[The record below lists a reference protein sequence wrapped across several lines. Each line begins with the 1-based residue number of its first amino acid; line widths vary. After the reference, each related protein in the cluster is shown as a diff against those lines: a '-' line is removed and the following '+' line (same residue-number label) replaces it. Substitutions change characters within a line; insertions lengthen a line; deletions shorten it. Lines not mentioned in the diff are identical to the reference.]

1 MKKISLAVT
10 MCLALSFTLS
20 AQRSMPQALQK
31 LMNAEYAISSLYV
44 DSVNEDKLVEEAIKG
59 MLESLDPHSSYTDAK
74 ETKELEEPLQGE
86 FSGVG
91 IQFNMNKDTL
101 YVIQTV
107 PGGPSE
113 RVGVLAGDRIIYV
126 NDTIIAGVKMK
137 NSDIQKRLRG
147 KKGTNVTIKVKRPG
161 VKELITFRITRDNI
175 PLHSIDAQYMLDERT
190 GYLRISRFGAKTHE
204 EMMDALKEL
213 KKQGMTQLI
222 MDLSDNGGGYL
233 NAAID
238 MCNEFLD
245 RGQLMVYT
253 EGDNSPRN
261 EANANGWGEYQDLH
275 MVVMVNQYSASA
287 AEIFAGA
294 MQDWDRAVIVGRRTF
309 GKGLVQRPFKF
320 EDGSMMRLTVAR
332 YYTPSGRCIQKPYNR
347 GDKKA
352 YEKELL
358 ERANEGEYYSLDSIQ
373 FNDSLRYTTRL
384 NHRIIYGGG
393 GVMPDVYVPIDTS
406 EYSTYYRDL
415 SAKGILNQ
423 YVIKYVDKN
432 RKSIAKQYSTLDA
445 YDRGFAV
452 SDEMMRDLIAM
463 GEQDS
468 VKFDEEKY
476 RTSELLLKDIVKGL
490 IARDVYGDQ
499 SAYNVIINHRNPDLK
514 AAIEVLNDRER
525 FDRLL
530 REGNPE
536 YERLVKK
543 NDSNPYFLNDRITVF
558 YSRMPF
564 FLESDTN
571 YDIEGLTPETE
582 YEVQVQA
589 NGDAGTSPWTE
600 SLIFVTTKKTSIE
613 EISADVKGDNRY
625 YNMMGQQVDGN
636 NLPAGIYIHNG
647 KKILVK

>member
-1 MKKISLAVT
+1 MKKVLLAIALC
-10 MCLALSFTLS
+10 MALSIPTT
-20 AQRSMPQALQK
+20 AQRSMPQAMQK
-31 LMNAEYAISSLYV
+31 LLNAEYAITSLYV
-44 DSVNEDKLVEEAIKG
+44 DSVNEDKLIEDAIKG

-91 IQFNMNKDTL
+91 IQFNMNQDTL

-126 NDTIIAGVKMK
+126 NDTTIAGVKMK

-147 KKGTNVTIKVKRPG
+147 KKGTKVTIKVKRPG

-175 PLHSIDAQYMLDERT
+175 PLHSIDAQYMLDDRT

-213 KKQGMTQLI
+213 KKQGMTQLV

-253 EGDNSPRN
+253 EGDNSPRT
-261 EANANGWGEYQDLH
+261 EAKANGWGEHKDLH

-320 EDGSMMRLTVAR
+320 DDGSMMRLTVAR

-352 YEKELL
+352 YENELL
-358 ERANEGEYYSLDSIQ
+358 DRANEGEYYSLDSIQ
-373 FNDSLRYTTRL
+373 INDTIRYTTRL
-384 NHRIIYGGG
+384 NHRTIYGGG
-393 GVMPDVYVPIDTS
+393 GVMPDVYVPVDTS

-415 SAKGILNQ
+415 SAKGIINQ

-432 RKSIAKQYSTLDA
+432 RKSINKQFRTLKDF
-445 YDRGFAV
+445 DNGFIV
-452 SDEMMRDLIAM
+452 SDEMMKDLIDM
-463 GEQDS
+463 GTQDS
-468 VKFDEEKY
+468 IKFDEEKY
-476 RTSELLLKDIVKGL
+476 RTSEQLLKDIVKGL
-490 IARDVYGDQ
+490 IARDVYGDP
-499 SAYNVIINHRNPDLK
+499 SAYSVIINHRNKDLK
-514 AAIEVLNDRER
+514 AALEVLNDRER

-543 NDSNPYFLNDRITVF
+543 NN
-558 YSRMPF
+558 
-564 FLESDTN
+564 
-571 YDIEGLTPETE
+571 
-582 YEVQVQA
+582 
-589 NGDAGTSPWTE
+589 
-600 SLIFVTTKKTSIE
+600 TK
-613 EISADVKGDNRY
+613 
-625 YNMMGQQVDGN
+625 
-636 NLPAGIYIHNG
+636 
-647 KKILVK
+647 

>member
-1 MKKISLAVT
+1 MKRIFITVPLCLFLSLAVT
-10 MCLALSFTLS
+10 
-20 AQRSMPQALQK
+20 AQRSMPQAMQK
-31 LMNAEYAISSLYV
+31 LLNAEYAIASLYV
-44 DSVNEDKLVEEAIKG
+44 DSVSEDKLVEDAIKG
-59 MLESLDPHSSYTDAK
+59 MLENLDPHSSYTDAK

-101 YVIQTV
+101 YVIQTI

-126 NDTIIAGVKMK
+126 NDTTIAGVKMK

-147 KKGTNVTIKVKRPG
+147 KKGTQVTIKVKRTG
-161 VKELITFRITRDNI
+161 VPDLITFRITRDNI
-175 PLHSIDAQYMLDERT
+175 PLHSIDAQYMLDEKT

-204 EMMDALKEL
+204 EMMEALKEL

-238 MCNEFLD
+238 MCNEFLE

-253 EGDNSPRN
+253 EGENSPRN
-261 EANANGWGEYQDLH
+261 EANANGWGDYKDLH

-294 MQDWDRAVIVGRRTF
+294 MQDWDRAVVVGRRTF

-320 EDGSMMRLTVAR
+320 DDGSMMRLTVAR
-332 YYTPSGRCIQKPYNR
+332 YYTPSGRCIQKPYSR

-358 ERANEGEYYSLDSIQ
+358 DRANVGEYYSLDSIQ

-384 NHRIIYGGG
+384 NGRTIYGGG
-393 GVMPDVYVPIDTS
+393 GVMPDVYVPVDTS

-415 SAKGILNQ
+415 TAKGIINQ
-423 YVIKYVDKN
+423 YAISYVDKN
-432 RKSIAKQYSTLDA
+432 RKSISKQYKNVNEFDA
-445 YDRGFAV
+445 GFTVTDA
-452 SDEMMRDLIAM
+452 MMKDFIAM
-463 GEQDS
+463 GEKDS
-468 VKFDEEKY
+468 VKYDEEKY
-476 RTSELLLKDIVKGL
+476 RTSEALLKDIIKGL
-490 IARDVYGDQ
+490 IARDIFGDA
-499 SAYNVIINHRNPDLK
+499 SAYSVILNHRNRDLQ

-525 FDRLL
+525 YDRLL

-543 NDSNPYFLNDRITVF
+543 
-558 YSRMPF
+558 
-564 FLESDTN
+564 SD
-571 YDIEGLTPETE
+571 E
-582 YEVQVQA
+582 
-589 NGDAGTSPWTE
+589 
-600 SLIFVTTKKTSIE
+600 
-613 EISADVKGDNRY
+613 
-625 YNMMGQQVDGN
+625 
-636 NLPAGIYIHNG
+636 
-647 KKILVK
+647 

>member
-1 MKKISLAVT
+1 MKKILFAVT
-10 MCLALSFTLS
+10 MGLALSLTTT
-20 AQRSMPQALQK
+20 AQRSMPQAMQK
-31 LMNAEYAISSLYV
+31 LLNAEYAISSLYV
-44 DSVNEDKLVEEAIKG
+44 DTVNEDKLVEDAIKG
-59 MLESLDPHSSYTDAK
+59 MLENLDPHSSYTDAQ

-126 NDTIIAGVKMK
+126 NDTVIAGVKMK

-161 VKELITFRITRDNI
+161 VKDLITFRITRDNI

-222 MDLSDNGGGYL
+222 MDLNDNGGGYL

-253 EGDNSPRN
+253 EGENSPRN
-261 EANANGWGEYQDLH
+261 EANANGWGEHKDLH

-358 ERANEGEYYSLDSIQ
+358 DRANEGEFYCLDSIQ
-373 FNDSLRYTTRL
+373 INDTVRYTTRL
-384 NHRIIYGGG
+384 NHRTIYGGG
-393 GVMPDVYVPIDTS
+393 GVMPDVFVPVDTS

-415 SAKGILNQ
+415 TAKGIINQ
-423 YVIKYVDKN
+423 YAIKYVDKN
-432 RKSIAKQYSTLDA
+432 RKAIAKQFKTVKDF
-445 YDRGFAV
+445 DRGFTV
-452 SDEMMRDLIAM
+452 SDEMMKDFIAM
-463 GEQDS
+463 GENDS
-468 VKFDEEKY
+468 IKYDEEKY
-476 RTSELLLKDIVKGL
+476 RTSERLLKDIIKGL
-490 IARDVYGDQ
+490 IARDTYGDQ
-499 SAYNVIINHRNPDLK
+499 SAYSVIINHRNHDLQ
-514 AAIEVLNDRER
+514 AAYEVLNDRER
-525 FDRLL
+525 YDRLL

-536 YERLVKK
+536 YERLIKHDTTAKK
-543 NDSNPYFLNDRITVF
+543 D
-558 YSRMPF
+558 
-564 FLESDTN
+564 
-571 YDIEGLTPETE
+571 
-582 YEVQVQA
+582 
-589 NGDAGTSPWTE
+589 
-600 SLIFVTTKKTSIE
+600 
-613 EISADVKGDNRY
+613 
-625 YNMMGQQVDGN
+625 
-636 NLPAGIYIHNG
+636 
-647 KKILVK
+647 

>member
-1 MKKISLAVT
+1 MALCLVFSMTVT
-10 MCLALSFTLS
+10 
-20 AQRSMPQALQK
+20 AQRALPQVLQK
-31 LMNAEYAISSLYV
+31 LLNAEYAISTLYV
-44 DSVNEDKLVEEAIKG
+44 DSVNEEKLVEDAIKG

-126 NDTIIAGVKMK
+126 NDTTIAGVKMK

-161 VKELITFRITRDNI
+161 VKDLITFRITRDNI
-175 PLHSIDAQYMLDERT
+175 PLNSIDAKYMLDERT

-204 EMMDALKEL
+204 EMMEALQEL

-238 MCNEFLD
+238 MCNEFLE

-253 EGDNSPRN
+253 EGENSPRN
-261 EANANGWGEYQDLH
+261 EANANGWGEYKDLH
-275 MVVMVNQYSASA
+275 MVVIVNQYSASA

-294 MQDWDRAVIVGRRTF
+294 MQDWDRAVVVGRRTF

-358 ERANEGEYYSLDSIQ
+358 DRYNEGEYYSLDSIQ

-384 NHRIIYGGG
+384 NGRTIYGGG
-393 GVMPDVYVPIDTS
+393 GVMPDVFVPVDTT

-423 YVIKYVDKN
+423 FAIKYVDKE
-432 RKSIAKQYSTLDA
+432 RKAITKRYATVKEFDE
-445 YDRGFAV
+445 GFV
-452 SDEMMRDLIAM
+452 ITDEMMRDLIAM
-463 GEQDS
+463 GESDS
-468 VKFDEEKY
+468 IKYDEEKY
-476 RTSELLLKDIVKGL
+476 RTSEQMLKAITKGL
-490 IARDVYGDQ
+490 IARDLYGYAG
-499 SAYNVIINHRNPDLK
+499 AYSVIINHRNPDVQ
-514 AAIEVLNDRER
+514 AAYQILNDRER
-525 FDRLL
+525 YARLL

-543 NDSNPYFLNDRITVF
+543 HND
-558 YSRMPF
+558 
-564 FLESDTN
+564 
-571 YDIEGLTPETE
+571 
-582 YEVQVQA
+582 Q
-589 NGDAGTSPWTE
+589 
-600 SLIFVTTKKTSIE
+600 
-613 EISADVKGDNRY
+613 
-625 YNMMGQQVDGN
+625 
-636 NLPAGIYIHNG
+636 
-647 KKILVK
+647 

>member
-1 MKKISLAVT
+1 MRKILFVAGLS
-10 MCLALSFTLS
+10 LALSITVS

-31 LMNAEYAISSLYV
+31 LLNAEYAISTLYV
-44 DSVNEDKLVEEAIKG
+44 DTINEDKLVEEAIKG

-101 YVIQTV
+101 YVIQTI

-113 RVGVLAGDRIIYV
+113 RVGVLAGDRILYV
-126 NDTIIAGVKMK
+126 NDTTIAGVKMK

-161 VKELITFRITRDNI
+161 VKDLITFRITRDNI
-175 PLHSIDAQYMLDERT
+175 PLHSIDAKYMLDERT

-222 MDLSDNGGGYL
+222 MDLNDNGGGYL

-245 RGQLMVYT
+245 HGQLMVYT
-253 EGDNSPRN
+253 EGENSPRN
-261 EANANGWGEYQDLH
+261 EANANGWGNYKTLP

-294 MQDWDRAVIVGRRTF
+294 MQDWDRAVVVGRRTF

-332 YYTPSGRCIQKPYNR
+332 YYTPSGRCIQKPYSR

-358 ERANEGEYYSLDSIQ
+358 DRYNEGEYYSLDSIQ
-373 FNDSLRYTTRL
+373 FNDSLRYTTRI
-384 NHRIIYGGG
+384 NGRTIYGGG
-393 GVMPDVYVPIDTS
+393 GVMPDIFVPVDTT
-406 EYSTYYRDL
+406 EYSTYYRDMT
-415 SAKGILNQ
+415 AKGILNQ
-423 YVIKYVDKN
+423 YAIKYVDKN
-432 RKSIAKQYSTLDA
+432 RKAISKQFKTVKDF
-445 YDRGFAV
+445 DNGFTV
-452 SDEMMRDLIAM
+452 SDEMMRDFIAM

-468 VKFDEEKY
+468 VRYDEEKY
-476 RTSELLLKDIVKGL
+476 RTSEQLLKDIIKGL

-499 SAYNVIINHRNPDLK
+499 SAYSVIINHRNRDLQ
-514 AAIEVLNDRER
+514 AAIAVLNDPER
-525 FDRLL
+525 FQRLL

-543 NDSNPYFLNDRITVF
+543 S
-558 YSRMPF
+558 
-564 FLESDTN
+564 E
-571 YDIEGLTPETE
+571 
-582 YEVQVQA
+582 
-589 NGDAGTSPWTE
+589 
-600 SLIFVTTKKTSIE
+600 K
-613 EISADVKGDNRY
+613 
-625 YNMMGQQVDGN
+625 
-636 NLPAGIYIHNG
+636 
-647 KKILVK
+647 

>member
-1 MKKISLAVT
+1 MKKILLALPL
-10 MCLALSFTLS
+10 CLAISLTTT
-20 AQRSMPQALQK
+20 AQRSLPQAMQK
-31 LMNAEYAISSLYV
+31 LLNAEYAISTLYV
-44 DSVNEDKLVEEAIKG
+44 DTVNEDKLIEEAIKG

-113 RVGVLAGDRIIYV
+113 RVGIIAGDRIITV
-126 NDTIIAGVKMK
+126 NDTTIAGVKMK

-147 KKGTNVTIKVKRPG
+147 KKGNNVTVQVKRAG

-175 PLHSIDAQYMLDERT
+175 PLNSIDASYMLDEQT

-204 EMMDALKEL
+204 EMIDALKDL

-238 MCNEFLD
+238 MCNEFLE

-253 EGDNSPRN
+253 EGENSPRN
-261 EANANGWGEYQDLH
+261 EVNANGWGDYKDLH

-294 MQDWDRAVIVGRRTF
+294 MQDWDRALVVGRRTF
-309 GKGLVQRPFKF
+309 GKGLVQRPFRF

-332 YYTPSGRCIQKPYNR
+332 YYTPSGRCIQKPYDR

-358 ERANEGEYYSLDSIQ
+358 DRANEGEYYSLDSIQ

-384 NHRIIYGGG
+384 NGRTIYGGG
-393 GVMPDVYVPIDTS
+393 GVMPDVYVPIDTT
-406 EYSTYYRDL
+406 EYTTYYRDL
-415 SAKGILNQ
+415 VAKGITNQ
-423 YVIKYVDKN
+423 YAISYVDKN
-432 RKSIAKQYSTLDA
+432 RKSIAKKYKTVKDF
-445 YDRGFAV
+445 DENFIV
-452 SDEMMRDLIAM
+452 TDEMMRDFIAL
-463 GEQDS
+463 GEKDS
-468 VKFDEEKY
+468 VKYDEEKY
-476 RTSELLLKDIVKGL
+476 RTSESLLKDIIKGL
-490 IARDVYGDQ
+490 IARDVYSSA
-499 SAYNVIINHRNPDLK
+499 SAYSVVINHRNRDLK

-525 FDRLL
+525 YARLL

-536 YERLVKK
+536 YERLVKR
-543 NDSNPYFLNDRITVF
+543 ND
-558 YSRMPF
+558 
-564 FLESDTN
+564 
-571 YDIEGLTPETE
+571 
-582 YEVQVQA
+582 
-589 NGDAGTSPWTE
+589 
-600 SLIFVTTKKTSIE
+600 K
-613 EISADVKGDNRY
+613 
-625 YNMMGQQVDGN
+625 
-636 NLPAGIYIHNG
+636 
-647 KKILVK
+647 

>member
-1 MKKISLAVT
+1 MKKILFAAT
-10 MCLALSFTLS
+10 MGLALSLTTT
-20 AQRSMPQALQK
+20 AQRSMPQAMQK
-31 LMNAEYAISSLYV
+31 LLNAEYAISSLYV
-44 DSVNEDKLVEEAIKG
+44 DTVNEDKLVEDAIKG
-59 MLESLDPHSSYTDAK
+59 MLENLDPHSSYTDAK

-126 NDTIIAGVKMK
+126 NDTVIAGVKMK

-161 VKELITFRITRDNI
+161 VKDLITFRITRDNI

-222 MDLSDNGGGYL
+222 MDLNDNGGGYL

-253 EGDNSPRN
+253 EGENSPRN
-261 EANANGWGEYQDLH
+261 EANANGWGEHKDLH

-358 ERANEGEYYSLDSIQ
+358 DRANEGEFYCLDSIQ
-373 FNDSLRYTTRL
+373 INDTVRYTTRL
-384 NHRIIYGGG
+384 NHRTIYGGG
-393 GVMPDVYVPIDTS
+393 GVMPDVFVPVDTS

-415 SAKGILNQ
+415 TAKGIINQ
-423 YVIKYVDKN
+423 YAIKYVDKN
-432 RKSIAKQYSTLDA
+432 RKAIAKQFKTVKDF
-445 YDRGFAV
+445 DRGFTV
-452 SDEMMRDLIAM
+452 SDEMMKDFIAM
-463 GEQDS
+463 GENDS
-468 VKFDEEKY
+468 IRYDEEKY
-476 RTSELLLKDIVKGL
+476 RTSERLLKDIIKGL
-490 IARDVYGDQ
+490 IARDTYGDQ
-499 SAYNVIINHRNPDLK
+499 SAYSVIINHRNHDLQ
-514 AAIEVLNDRER
+514 AAYEVLNDRER
-525 FDRLL
+525 YDRLL

-536 YERLVKK
+536 YERLIKH
-543 NDSNPYFLNDRITVF
+543 
-558 YSRMPF
+558 
-564 FLESDTN
+564 DT
-571 YDIEGLTPETE
+571 
-582 YEVQVQA
+582 
-589 NGDAGTSPWTE
+589 
-600 SLIFVTTKKTSIE
+600 TTKK
-613 EISADVKGDNRY
+613 D
-625 YNMMGQQVDGN
+625 
-636 NLPAGIYIHNG
+636 
-647 KKILVK
+647 

>member
-1 MKKISLAVT
+1 MRKILFVAGLSLALTITVT
-10 MCLALSFTLS
+10 

-31 LMNAEYAISSLYV
+31 LLNAEYAISTLYV
-44 DSVNEDKLVEEAIKG
+44 DTINEDKLVEEAIKG

-101 YVIQTV
+101 YVIQTI

-126 NDTIIAGVKMK
+126 NDTTIAGVKMK

-161 VKELITFRITRDNI
+161 VKDLITFRITRDNI
-175 PLHSIDAQYMLDERT
+175 PLHSIDAKYMLDERT

-222 MDLSDNGGGYL
+222 MDLNDNGGGYL

-245 RGQLMVYT
+245 HGQLMVYT
-253 EGDNSPRN
+253 EGENSPRN
-261 EANANGWGEYQDLH
+261 EANANGWGNYKTLP

-294 MQDWDRAVIVGRRTF
+294 MQDWDRAVVVGRRTF

-320 EDGSMMRLTVAR
+320 DDGSMMRLTVAR
-332 YYTPSGRCIQKPYNR
+332 YYTPSGRCIQKPYSR

-358 ERANEGEYYSLDSIQ
+358 DRYNEGEYYSLDSIQ
-373 FNDSLRYTTRL
+373 FNDSLRYTTRI
-384 NHRIIYGGG
+384 NGRTIYGGG
-393 GVMPDVYVPIDTS
+393 GVMPDIFVPVDTT
-406 EYSTYYRDL
+406 EYSTYYRDMT
-415 SAKGILNQ
+415 AKGILNQ
-423 YVIKYVDKN
+423 YAIKYVDKN
-432 RKSIAKQYSTLDA
+432 RKAISKQFKTVKDF
-445 YDRGFAV
+445 DNGFTV
-452 SDEMMRDLIAM
+452 SDEMMRDFIAM

-468 VKFDEEKY
+468 VKYDEEKY
-476 RTSELLLKDIVKGL
+476 RTSEQLLKDIIKGL

-499 SAYNVIINHRNPDLK
+499 SAYSVIINHRNRDLQ
-514 AAIEVLNDRER
+514 AAIAVLNDPER
-525 FDRLL
+525 FQRLL

-543 NDSNPYFLNDRITVF
+543 S
-558 YSRMPF
+558 
-564 FLESDTN
+564 E
-571 YDIEGLTPETE
+571 
-582 YEVQVQA
+582 
-589 NGDAGTSPWTE
+589 
-600 SLIFVTTKKTSIE
+600 K
-613 EISADVKGDNRY
+613 
-625 YNMMGQQVDGN
+625 
-636 NLPAGIYIHNG
+636 
-647 KKILVK
+647 

>member
-1 MKKISLAVT
+1 MRKILFVAGLS
-10 MCLALSFTLS
+10 LALSITVS

-31 LMNAEYAISSLYV
+31 LLNAEYAISTLYV
-44 DSVNEDKLVEEAIKG
+44 DTINEDKLVEEAIKG

-101 YVIQTV
+101 YVIQTI

-126 NDTIIAGVKMK
+126 NDTTIAGVKMK

-161 VKELITFRITRDNI
+161 VKDLITFRITRDNI
-175 PLHSIDAQYMLDERT
+175 PLHSIDAKYMLDERT

-222 MDLSDNGGGYL
+222 MDLNDNGGGYL

-245 RGQLMVYT
+245 HGQLMVYT
-253 EGDNSPRN
+253 EGENSPRN
-261 EANANGWGEYQDLH
+261 EANANGWGNYKTLP

-294 MQDWDRAVIVGRRTF
+294 MQDWDRAVVVGRRTF

-320 EDGSMMRLTVAR
+320 DDGSMMRLTVAR
-332 YYTPSGRCIQKPYNR
+332 YYTPSGRCIQKPYSR

-358 ERANEGEYYSLDSIQ
+358 DRYNEGEYYSLDSIQ
-373 FNDSLRYTTRL
+373 FNDSLRYTTRV
-384 NHRIIYGGG
+384 NGRTIYGGG
-393 GVMPDVYVPIDTS
+393 GVMPDIFVPVDTT
-406 EYSTYYRDL
+406 EYSTYYRDMT
-415 SAKGILNQ
+415 AKGILNQ
-423 YVIKYVDKN
+423 YAIKYVDKN
-432 RKSIAKQYSTLDA
+432 RKAISKQFKTVKDF
-445 YDRGFAV
+445 DNGFTV
-452 SDEMMRDLIAM
+452 TDEMMRDFIAM

-468 VKFDEEKY
+468 VKYDEEKY
-476 RTSELLLKDIVKGL
+476 RTSEQLLKDIIKGL

-499 SAYNVIINHRNPDLK
+499 SAYSVIINHRNRDLQ
-514 AAIEVLNDRER
+514 AAIAVLNDPER
-525 FDRLL
+525 FQRLL

-543 NDSNPYFLNDRITVF
+543 S
-558 YSRMPF
+558 
-564 FLESDTN
+564 E
-571 YDIEGLTPETE
+571 
-582 YEVQVQA
+582 
-589 NGDAGTSPWTE
+589 
-600 SLIFVTTKKTSIE
+600 K
-613 EISADVKGDNRY
+613 
-625 YNMMGQQVDGN
+625 
-636 NLPAGIYIHNG
+636 
-647 KKILVK
+647 